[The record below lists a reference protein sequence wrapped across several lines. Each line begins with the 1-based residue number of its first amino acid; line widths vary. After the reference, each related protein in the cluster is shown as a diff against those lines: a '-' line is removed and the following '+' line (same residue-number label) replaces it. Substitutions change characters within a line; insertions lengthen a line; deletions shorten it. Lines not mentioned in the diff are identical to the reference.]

1 MLLLYTNLI
10 RKAHDT
16 RLSGCLSVFELW
28 PTILTHNKRRHFRIR
43 CCNIYRIL

>member
-1 MLLLYTNLI
+1 MLLLYPNLT

-28 PTILTHNKRRHFRIR
+28 PTL
-43 CCNIYRIL
+43 L